1 MKYLIVVVAFVAL
14 ASANVL
20 KVTDEQKLAAIQR
33 AKECGQ
39 QEGISREQALALRA
53 GNFEDTDPK
62 VKCFANCFLEKSGFV
77 VDGNIKPDVVLAK
90 LGPIAGEDKIKEIQG
105 KCDSLKGADK
115 CDTSYQLYKCYS
127 NNRAQI

>member
-1 MKYLIVVVAFVAL
+1 MKYLIAVVAFVAL

-20 KVTDEQKLAAIQR
+20 QLTDEQKLAAIQR

-39 QEGISREQALALRA
+39 QEGVTREQALALRA

-90 LGPIAGEDKIKEIQG
+90 LGPIAGQDKIKEIQG
-105 KCDSLKGADK
+105 KCDSIKGTDK

-127 NNRAQI
+127 NNRAQL